1 MMDKKNFPRHNGV
14 MAKAESLV
22 CINGSFVPPEEAFV
36 SVFDRGF
43 LYGDSVYDVTLTYD
57 GIPFL
62 LDLHLDRL
70 EQSAQKIA
78 MEISWAREKLTS
90 LIYEGIKRLEGSR
103 HYIRLI
109 ITRGGGEIGLD
120 PNLSD
125 GQNLFLIFKELEVYP
140 QEWYDAGLSLVTTE
154 IMKTPKKSMD
164 PSVKSGNYLNNV
176 LALQKAKEK
185 GAYDAVMLNHL
196 GNVTESTSANIWMI
210 EKGTFKTPPLS
221 AGILGGLTRQSVLE
235 IGEAHGLEMREVD
248 FNAQALKEADEVF
261 ITSSTREILPITKID
276 GQPIGKGVPGTHTKK
291 LHALYKEFV
300 KDAVERE
307 KKKAQALGL
316 LT

>member
-1 MMDKKNFPRHNGV
+1 MTKP
-14 MAKAESLV
+14 ESLV
-22 CINGSFVPPEEAFV
+22 CINGNFVPPEEAFV

-43 LYGDSVYDVTLTYD
+43 LYGDSVYDVTLTYE

-62 LDLHLDRL
+62 LDSHLDRL
-70 EQSAQKIA
+70 ESSAQKIA
-78 MEISWAREKLTS
+78 MEIKWKREELTK
-90 LIYEGIKRLEGSR
+90 LIYKGVNKLEGDR
-103 HYIRLI
+103 HYIRII

-125 GQNLFLIFKELEVYP
+125 GQNLFLIFKELEPYP
-140 QEWYDAGLSLVTTE
+140 IEWYQKGVSLVTTE
-154 IMKTPKKSMD
+154 IMKTPKKAMD

-196 GNVTESTSANIWMI
+196 GNVTESTSANIWLV

-221 AGILGGLTRQSVLE
+221 AGILGGLTRKSVLQ
-235 IGEAHGLEMREVD
+235 IGREQGLEMREID
-248 FNAQALKEADEVF
+248 FNAETLRQADEVF

-276 GQPIGKGVPGTHTKK
+276 GKPIGKGIPGPYTKT
-291 LHALYKEFV
+291 LHNHYSNFV
-300 KDAVERE
+300 KQIIQEE
-307 KKKAQALGL
+307 KTKAIKSGL
-316 LT
+316 IK